1 MFINYKLIIRLCIV
15 GAIGVISFLI
25 LSRLIT
31 WPEKSKAKRT
41 GQIVDNTAK
50 EDKKILK
57 IYILVWILLI
67 AAGAAAIMFL

>member
-50 EDKKILK
+50 EGKKILK